1 MLEEIKYN
9 DEILAIIVR
18 NDFSKDGVAF
28 FTPSD
33 FSQQLAY
40 MKHPKGKII
49 HPHVHNPVERVVH
62 YTKEVLFIKRGKLRV
77 DFYDDSQNYLE
88 SRILSGG
95 DVILLSTG
103 GHGFL
108 AMENLEMIEVKQGPY
123 AGDQDKIR
131 FEGVE
136 ESKIVIK

>member
-18 NDFSKDGVAF
+18 NDFSKEGIAF
-28 FTPSD
+28 FTPND

-40 MKHPKGKII
+40 MKHPEGKII

-62 YTKEVLFIKRGKLRV
+62 YTKEVLFIKSGKLRV

-88 SRILSGG
+88 SRILSSG

-103 GHGFL
+103 GHGFV

-131 FEGVE
+131 FEGVD